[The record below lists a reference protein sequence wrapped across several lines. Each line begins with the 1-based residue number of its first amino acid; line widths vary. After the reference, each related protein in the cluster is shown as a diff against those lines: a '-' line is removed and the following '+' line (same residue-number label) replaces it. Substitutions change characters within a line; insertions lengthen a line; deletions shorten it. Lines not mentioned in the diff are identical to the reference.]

1 MSRIGKMPIAVP
13 AGVEVTIADGNYVT
27 VKGPKGTL
35 EQQLPG
41 LMTITQEGAE
51 LHVTR
56 PNDEHETRAMHG
68 LTRSLLH
75 NMVVGVEK
83 GFSKEL
89 EVNGVGY
96 RVQKDGKKL
105 VMNLGY
111 SHQVIVEE
119 PEGITLEV
127 PTPNKIVV
135 SGTDKQKVGQIAA
148 EIRGKRPP
156 EPYKGKGI
164 KYTTETIRRKEGK
177 AGGKK
182 YWEVCLMV
190 SKIDK
195 KAQRQKRHVRVRSKI
210 SGTPERPRLCV
221 FRSNANIYAQVIDDV
236 NGVTLASAS
245 TLDKEFEGAAGN
257 CEAAKKVGAMVAQR
271 AKEKGISVVVF
282 DRGGCIYHGR
292 VAALAEGAREGGLEF

>member
-111 SHQVIVEE
+111 SHPVVV
-119 PEGITLEV
+119 PETDGITIEV
-127 PTPNKIVV
+127 PDPLKIVIN
-135 SGTDKQKVGQIAA
+135 GIDKQRVGQFAA
-148 EIRGKRPP
+148 EVREKRPP

-164 KYTTETIRRKEGK
+164 RYVGEYVAHKEGK
-177 AGGKK
+177 AGK
-182 YWEVCLMV
+182 
-190 SKIDK
+190 
-195 KAQRQKRHVRVRSKI
+195 
-210 SGTPERPRLCV
+210 
-221 FRSNANIYAQVIDDV
+221 
-236 NGVTLASAS
+236 
-245 TLDKEFEGAAGN
+245 GA
-257 CEAAKKVGAMVAQR
+257 K
-271 AKEKGISVVVF
+271 
-282 DRGGCIYHGR
+282 
-292 VAALAEGAREGGLEF
+292 

>member
-41 LMTITQEGAE
+41 LMTITHEGAE

-182 YWEVCLMV
+182 
-190 SKIDK
+190 
-195 KAQRQKRHVRVRSKI
+195 
-210 SGTPERPRLCV
+210 
-221 FRSNANIYAQVIDDV
+221 
-236 NGVTLASAS
+236 
-245 TLDKEFEGAAGN
+245 
-257 CEAAKKVGAMVAQR
+257 
-271 AKEKGISVVVF
+271 
-282 DRGGCIYHGR
+282 
-292 VAALAEGAREGGLEF
+292 